1 MFMGLQWKLSRPFIL
16 IFGKSVK
23 HRCIIKE
30 AADQTFALSWQFDLA
45 VIENSWKVHSI
56 KCTPSWH
63 EKDVK
68 KCSRPLINSFCS
80 GTVGFTLPSHPVVAP
95 LFTAF
100 FMEKKIVIREMFY
113 WTYWWPRFIN
123 DMNVKMYVEAWCY
136 YKQNVDDR
144 RPAHLLARRYFEP
157 QKGIR
162 PTTILWQRG
171 CSKYCGYGD
180 DSTCVE
186 PTPQLSIWFQEA
198 QWLELPTYDQKVER
212 SNPRWGFKS
221 SIFCKWAR
229 RTSTYRRQ

>member
-1 MFMGLQWKLSRPFIL
+1 MKRTSKNARDPWLIPFVR
-16 IFGKSVK
+16 GPWV
-23 HRCIIKE
+23 
-30 AADQTFALSWQFDLA
+30 
-45 VIENSWKVHSI
+45 
-56 KCTPSWH
+56 
-63 EKDVK
+63 
-68 KCSRPLINSFCS
+68 
-80 GTVGFTLPSHPVVAP
+80 LPSLLILSLRHC
-95 LFTAF
+95 LQRFLWK
-100 FMEKKIVIREMFY
+100 KKIVIREMFY